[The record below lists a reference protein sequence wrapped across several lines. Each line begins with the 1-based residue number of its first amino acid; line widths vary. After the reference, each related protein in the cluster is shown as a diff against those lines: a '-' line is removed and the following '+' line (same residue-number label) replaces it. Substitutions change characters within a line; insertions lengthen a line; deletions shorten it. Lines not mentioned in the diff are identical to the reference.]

1 MLGKLEV
8 SPLSLSEVPVEYISA
23 RKINN
28 RIGGDSSCI
37 SPSYFNVPLACCLS
51 KELINGQFELK
62 NSDIDMFISFYT
74 DQKPKQASPTQ
85 EQKFIFFNEVRAEFA
100 TKQKALMSVIK
111 QKMQKGC
118 EATSKVFSHIVGQAL
133 DWIDFQL
140 PSQTDLLLE
149 VLDIAI
155 QTPSVPLVS

>member
-1 MLGKLEV
+1 VLKGVHLNIHSSAKAVKDDPPSINLLNYTRSKWHKVEEPSHSMLGKLEV

-74 DQKPKQASPTQ
+74 DQKPK
-85 EQKFIFFNEVRAEFA
+85 
-100 TKQKALMSVIK
+100 
-111 QKMQKGC
+111 
-118 EATSKVFSHIVGQAL
+118 
-133 DWIDFQL
+133 
-140 PSQTDLLLE
+140 
-149 VLDIAI
+149 
-155 QTPSVPLVS
+155 